1 MLIKIY
7 PQNPNPKALAQVVDI
22 LENDGVIVYPT
33 DTAYAFGCSLRSAK
47 AIERIKAIRGKKETD
62 MAIIC
67 SDLSHIADYA
77 RVDTPT
83 FKLLKRNLPGVFTFI
98 LPASGKVPDKFLEK
112 RKHIG
117 IRIPDSP
124 IALALVTLSEH
135 PLVTASVKD
144 DDMVEYTIDP
154 ELIDEKYGA
163 LVDAVI
169 DGGYGEPG
177 FSTVVDCTGEEP
189 EIVREGLGELV

>member
-1 MLIKIY
+1 
-7 PQNPNPKALAQVVDI
+7 
-22 LENDGVIVYPT
+22 
-33 DTAYAFGCSLRSAK
+33 

-83 FKLLKRNLPGVFTFI
+83 FKLMKRNLPGAFTFI

-112 RKHIG
+112 RKNVG

-124 IALALVTLSEH
+124 IALALVALSGH
-135 PLVTASVKD
+135 PLVTVSVKD
-144 DDMVEYTIDP
+144 DEMVEYTTDP
-154 ELIDEKYGA
+154 ELIDEKYGT

-169 DGGYGEPG
+169 DGGYGEAG

-189 EIVREGLGELV
+189 EIVREGLGELL